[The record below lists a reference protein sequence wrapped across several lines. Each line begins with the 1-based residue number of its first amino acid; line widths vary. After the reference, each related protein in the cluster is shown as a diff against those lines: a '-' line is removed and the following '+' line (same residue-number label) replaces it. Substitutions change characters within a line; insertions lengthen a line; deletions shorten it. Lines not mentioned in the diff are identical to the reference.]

1 MRHALPGNCGILLAL
16 LVTTSTD
23 ILAQHV
29 RVSAPPRSSQD
40 TTVGT
45 IVFPNSGAAA
55 AQSSFLRG
63 VALLHTFSY
72 DRARAAFQQAERID
86 PDFALAYWG
95 EALSDRW
102 PQGGLEDT
110 LAVRA

>member
-1 MRHALPGNCGILLAL
+1 MRHALPGNGGILLAL

-29 RVSAPPRSSQD
+29 HVSAPPRSSQD

-63 VALLHTFSY
+63 VAIFPLSPLILGELLLIEIIIACSLGAFASY
-72 DRARAAFQQAERID
+72 
-86 PDFALAYWG
+86 
-95 EALSDRW
+95 
-102 PQGGLEDT
+102 
-110 LAVRA
+110 LAVLRYLK